1 MSHSAA
7 SPFDVRSVIP
17 GSRLASVLSRRSNCV
32 WLDHWSGRFALRIAR
47 TAGIATQCAWPG
59 PIAAPAVPGTP
70 LRSWFSLPS
79 AACGPHT
86 LVAALDQA
94 LLADPL
100 AGKQPEILQL
110 MTRVLGTDALHLC
123 GRDKRHPVSLET
135 PGNSSRTLL
144 IDERQTSATNI
155 HESATA
161 RVNAFASMIEAARAA
176 DPDAEFWLI
185 RSGDPGSGPWLS
197 ESASLPDNTRLL
209 IPPYSLAEAL
219 RHVDGVFVIGAS
231 EGICGLLADIPTH
244 VFGTPYYAGWGLTH
258 DHTVLPSRR
267 ARPTLTALFDV
278 VFLRF
283 VRYLDPLT
291 LAHGPLES
299 VLDSIELQHEVAQ
312 RFADLQSVVAIRFQR
327 WKRPFATPF
336 LTAGGGRLRWT
347 HKLDSVRTGECAALW
362 GARPAENIAPNVPH
376 VRIEDGFIHSLGLGS
391 DMSAPYSHVLDR
403 RGLYFDARQ
412 PSDLT
417 VLLNETE
424 FSDAELARAAALR
437 EQLVQFGITKYN
449 LGRRSPAWQAPPDRQ
464 VVLVPGQVADDAS
477 IRLGTLGL
485 CTADALLREVR
496 ARRPHAFIVYKP
508 HPDVLSGNR
517 NGVIDAFGLAD
528 VIDTDA
534 DLLSLIEAADEIHT
548 LSSLSGF
555 DALLRNKAVFTYGLP
570 FYAGWGLTHDML
582 VQPWRE
588 RRLTL
593 DMLVAGVLLQYPV
606 YWDWKLGI
614 FTTPE
619 AVVRQLARPA
629 ARPLDKIQ
637 GNRTRPLLKALRW
650 TRNALRYAAWQS
662 RQKNKLKDDHF
673 MY

>member
-1 MSHSAA
+1 MNHTAA
-7 SPFDVRSVIP
+7 RSFDVRSVTP
-17 GSRLASVLSRRSNCV
+17 GSRLASVLSQRSNCV
-32 WLDHWSGRFALRIAR
+32 WLDHWSGRVALRIASTVR
-47 TAGIATQCAWPG
+47 IATQCAWPG
-59 PIAAPAVPGTP
+59 PIAAPAIPRTP

-79 AACGPHT
+79 DACGPHA
-86 LVAALDQA
+86 LVTALDQA
-94 LLADPL
+94 LLADPS
-100 AGKQPEILQL
+100 AGKKPGIIQL
-110 MTRVLGTDALHLC
+110 MTRVLSTDALHLC
-123 GRDKRHPVSLET
+123 GRNKRLPVSLET
-135 PGNSSRTLL
+135 RHYSSRVLL
-144 IDERQTSATNI
+144 IDERHTSATNI
-155 HESATA
+155 HASATA
-161 RVNAFASMIEAARAA
+161 RIDAFASMIQAARAA
-176 DPDAEFWLI
+176 HPDAEFWLI

-219 RHVDGVFVIGAS
+219 RHVDSVFVIGAS
-231 EGICGLLADIPTH
+231 EGICGLLAEVPTH

-258 DHTVLPSRR
+258 DHTVLPGRR
-267 ARPTLTALFDV
+267 AQPTLAALFDV

-283 VRYLDPLT
+283 VHYLDPLT

-312 RFADLQSVVAIRFQR
+312 RFTDLQSVVAIRFQR
-327 WKRPFATPF
+327 WKRAFATPF

-347 HKLDSVRTGECAALW
+347 HELDSVRTGECAALW
-362 GARPAENIAPNVPH
+362 GARPAEDIAPNVPRI
-376 VRIEDGFIHSLGLGS
+376 RIEDGFIHSLGLGS
-391 DMSAPYSHVLDR
+391 DMSAPYSQVLDR

-449 LGRRSPAWQAPPDRQ
+449 LGRRAPTWQAPSNRR

-477 IRLGTLGL
+477 IRLGTQALG
-485 CTADALLREVR
+485 TTDALLREVR

-517 NGVIDAFGLAD
+517 TGVIDASGLAD
-528 VIDTDA
+528 VIDSDA
-534 DLLSLIEAADEIHT
+534 DLLSLIETADEIHT

-582 VQPWRE
+582 VQPWRK
-588 RRLTL
+588 RQLTL
-593 DMLVAGVLLQYPV
+593 DMLVAGALLRYPV

-619 AVVRQLARPA
+619 AVVRQLAHHA
-629 ARPLDKIQ
+629 ARPLEKIQ
-637 GNRTRPLLKALRW
+637 GSRTRPLLKALRW
-650 TRNALRYAAWQS
+650 TCNALRYAAWQS
-662 RQKNKLKDDHF
+662 RQKNNLDDDNF
-673 MY
+673 TD

>member
-1 MSHSAA
+1 MNQSAA
-7 SPFDVRSVIP
+7 RPFDVRSVIR

-32 WLDHWSGRFALRIAR
+32 WLDHWSGRITLYIAR
-47 TAGIATQCAWPG
+47 TTGIATQLAWPG
-59 PIAAPAVPGTP
+59 PIAAPAIPGTP

-79 AACGPHT
+79 TACGPHA
-86 LVAALDQA
+86 LISALDQA
-94 LLADPL
+94 LLADPS
-100 AGKQPEILQL
+100 AGKKPGIIQL
-110 MTRVLGTDALHLC
+110 MTRVLSTDALHQC
-123 GRDKRHPVSLET
+123 GRDRRHPVSLET
-135 PGNSSRTLL
+135 PRNPSHILL
-144 IDERQTSATNI
+144 IDERNTSATNI
-155 HESATA
+155 HASATA
-161 RVNAFASMIEAARAA
+161 RSKAFASMIQAACAA
-176 DPDAEFWLI
+176 HPDAEFWLI

-197 ESASLPDNTRLL
+197 ASSSLPANIRLL
-209 IPPYSLAEAL
+209 TPPYSLAEAL
-219 RHVDGVFVIGAS
+219 RHVERVFVVEAS
-231 EGICGLLADIPTH
+231 EGICGLLADVPTH

-258 DHTVLPSRR
+258 DHAGLPSRR
-267 ARPTLTALFDV
+267 ARPTLAALFDV

-283 VRYLDPLT
+283 VRYLDPST

-312 RFADLQSVVAIRFQR
+312 RFTDLQSVVAIRFQR

-347 HKLDSVRTGECAALW
+347 QELESVRTGECVALW
-362 GARPAENIAPNVPH
+362 GARPTENIAPNVPH

-417 VLLNETE
+417 ILLNETE
-424 FSDAELARAAALR
+424 FSDAELARAAVLR
-437 EQLVQFGITKYN
+437 EQLVRLGITKYN
-449 LGRRSPAWQAPPDRQ
+449 LGRRPPAWQAPSDRQ

-477 IRLGTLGL
+477 IRLGTQGL

-517 NGVIDAFGLAD
+517 NGVIDVSGLAD
-528 VIDTDA
+528 VIDSDA

-582 VQPWRE
+582 VQPWRK

-593 DMLVAGVLLQYPV
+593 DMLAAGVLLRYPV

-619 AVVRQLARPA
+619 AVVHQLALPA
-629 ARPLDKIQ
+629 ARPLDKIR
-637 GNRTRPLLKALRW
+637 GNRTRPLIKALRW
-650 TRNALRYAAWQS
+650 TRNAFRYAVWQS
-662 RQKNKLKDDHF
+662 RQKNNGNDDDF
-673 MY
+673 TY